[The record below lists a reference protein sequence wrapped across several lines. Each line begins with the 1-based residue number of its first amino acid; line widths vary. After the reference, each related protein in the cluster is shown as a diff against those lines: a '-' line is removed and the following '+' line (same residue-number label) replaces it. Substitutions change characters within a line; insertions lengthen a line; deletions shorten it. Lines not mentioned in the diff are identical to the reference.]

1 MISTIA
7 CPGSFISLYKQMY
20 LETQTCHILAKSLF
34 FSIFEKLEKPQ
45 WLMFIIS
52 GPAVAKWVGGRI
64 PGSDGWQD
72 FSGQNVKDLS
82 FFFSFC
88 GFFFF
93 FFCLQH
99 WQNTF
104 TKLLQWQVISHQS
117 VTLPRASPPAQCELW
132 SLAKGEWHLES
143 TKSFFPLFLAAQC
156 SMWDLS
162 SPARDWTCVPCRG
175 SMET

>member
-1 MISTIA
+1 
-7 CPGSFISLYKQMY
+7 
-20 LETQTCHILAKSLF
+20 
-34 FSIFEKLEKPQ
+34 
-45 WLMFIIS
+45 MFIIS

-88 GFFFF
+88 VFFF

-143 TKSFFPLFLAAQC
+143 TKSFFPLFVAAQC

-162 SPARDWTCVPCRG
+162 SPTKDWTCVPCRR
-175 SMET
+175 SIETYPQVCQENPHMKYFDWEETWEETLGLRFPFTQFLGRTSD

>member
-34 FSIFEKLEKPQ
+34 FSIFQKLEKPQ

-52 GPAVAKWVGGRI
+52 GPVVAKWVGGRI

-82 FFFSFC
+82 LFFSFC

-93 FFCLQH
+93 FLSSALAKH
-99 WQNTF
+99 IYKVVTM
-104 TKLLQWQVISHQS
+104 TGHQS
-117 VTLPRASPPAQCELW
+117 SVCNI
-132 SLAKGEWHLES
+132 AKGQS
-143 TKSFFPLFLAAQC
+143 TCPVWTLITCQRRMASGKYEIFFPTFFGCTVQH
-156 SMWDLS
+156 
-162 SPARDWTCVPCRG
+162 VG
-175 SMET
+175 S